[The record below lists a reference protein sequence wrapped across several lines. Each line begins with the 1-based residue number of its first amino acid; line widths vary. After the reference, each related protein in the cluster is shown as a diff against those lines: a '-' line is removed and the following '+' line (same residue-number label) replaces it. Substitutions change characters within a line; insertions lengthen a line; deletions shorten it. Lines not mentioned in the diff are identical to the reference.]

1 MGKWAVSLTEA
12 IILMGVHRV
21 LGFAPDSLILLFLFD
36 LTTVL

>member
-1 MGKWAVSLTEA
+1 MGKWAVSRTEA

-36 LTTVL
+36 NSFIR